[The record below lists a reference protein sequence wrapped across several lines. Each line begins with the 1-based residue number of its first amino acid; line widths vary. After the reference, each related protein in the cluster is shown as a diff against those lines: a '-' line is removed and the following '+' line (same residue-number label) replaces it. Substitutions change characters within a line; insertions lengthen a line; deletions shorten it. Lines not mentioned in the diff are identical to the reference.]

1 MKPSTGKASPFDTD
15 ERATILI
22 VDDTPANIS
31 VLLSFLENNE
41 FNVMV
46 AEDGLA
52 AIESIKF
59 SNPDLILLDIMMPHL
74 DGFETC
80 KRLKEN
86 PETNPIPVMFM
97 TALHQTSDKVK
108 GLDLGAVDF
117 ISKPFQNEE
126 VLARI
131 RTQLSL
137 VKTQREF
144 LEKELEVKTIQAMD
158 ASRKDFLELITGEL
172 KSPVMAIHGN
182 SLILKESLLGTEHAE
197 FVSTILENCSKLE
210 KFSTCILDF
219 LKESSKLE
227 GVRQNRIQ
235 IEPLLRFVA
244 NSNKKEAD
252 EKKIKILTDCH
263 PKVPTNLSGNPINF
277 RKILDELVKNAIHFS
292 ESCKIFILVDAIECP
307 QKFQSDPRKW
317 KLTIKVRDEGIGIPD
332 ENLTRIFS
340 PFYQIDTNAKDRG
353 IGLGL
358 PLVKKLCNLMNAQIK
373 VESQVGVGSEFVI
386 ETEIPE

>member
-1 MKPSTGKASPFDTD
+1 
-15 ERATILI
+15 
-22 VDDTPANIS
+22 
-31 VLLSFLENNE
+31 
-41 FNVMV
+41 
-46 AEDGLA
+46 
-52 AIESIKF
+52 
-59 SNPDLILLDIMMPHL
+59 
-74 DGFETC
+74 
-80 KRLKEN
+80 
-86 PETNPIPVMFM
+86 
-97 TALHQTSDKVK
+97 
-108 GLDLGAVDF
+108 
-117 ISKPFQNEE
+117 
-126 VLARI
+126 
-131 RTQLSL
+131 
-137 VKTQREF
+137 
-144 LEKELEVKTIQAMD
+144 
-158 ASRKDFLELITGEL
+158 
-172 KSPVMAIHGN
+172 
-182 SLILKESLLGTEHAE
+182 
-197 FVSTILENCSKLE
+197 
-210 KFSTCILDF
+210 
-219 LKESSKLE
+219 KESSKLE

-307 QKFQSDPRKW
+307 QKFLSDPRKW
-317 KLTIKVRDEGIGIPD
+317 KLTIKVRDEGIGIPN